1 MAELK
6 LRKMPDRTPVKLTI
20 AVSPELNR
28 ALMDY
33 ARAYEEAYGEAEGVT
48 ELIPA
53 MLQAF
58 LSSDRTFARRR
69 STLGS

>member
-1 MAELK
+1 MMPTK
-6 LRKMPDRTPVKLTI
+6 LLIGQIAIVI

-28 ALMDY
+28 ALVDY

-48 ELIPA
+48 ELIPT

-69 STLGS
+69 SALGS